1 MSSRI
6 FLLIK
11 DGFRSCAVQFALGI
25 TDGLYNLILRLDC
38 EAQSEGLDSCHA
50 RQLIQKIERPAVEY
64 GRCTV
69 IMRDYREG
77 SVLISYHIALISADA
92 ALIHLFHRT
101 VFRKH
106 QRRPSIYDHFQRR
119 QAAVFFLVGIDQ
131 IIDLIPV
138 QFM

>member
-1 MSSRI
+1 MASRI

-11 DGFRSCAVQFALGI
+11 DRLGNCAFQFALGI
-25 TDGLYNLILRLDC
+25 TDGFYNLLLRLDS
-38 EAQSEGLDSCHA
+38 EAQPEGLDSFHA
-50 RQLIQKIERPAVEY
+50 RQLIQKIERPAVKD

-77 SVLISYHIALISADA
+77 SVLISYNLALRPAGS
-92 ALIHLFHRT
+92 ALIHFFHRT